1 MNILVVGGGVAGLTC
16 ARILDHAG
24 HTVMLLEAS
33 DDIGGRVR
41 SDKVDGYT
49 LDRGFQVL
57 FENYPA
63 AQRQLNLDALQ
74 LRCFDPGAIICV
86 DGQRKVLTDPRRDHN
101 VGAVAAAALT
111 SAVTPLDKLRT
122 LLLSRQLAQQ
132 TIDEVLAGPDMS
144 TWKYL
149 IKQGFSQRAITN
161 FFQPFYG
168 GIFLDRSLETSAKC
182 FKFTFKML
190 STGAACLPTQGMGSI
205 SQQLAQSLV
214 AHGCVK
220 LNTPVQT
227 LLTSDGRVVGARLAD
242 GTDLSADAVV
252 LAVAAPDAA
261 RLCQNLPKPLTA
273 SLPSESLQTITL
285 YFSGSRPFYHSRKI
299 LLNAAA
305 DALVN
310 NAQLLTNIAPE
321 YAPPGRHLLSA
332 TILGQPAL
340 PDDELYARA
349 LADLRLMFCGDAAA
363 LDALTTYTP
372 LRVYR
377 IAYAQFAQPPGIH
390 VHLPDNDS
398 GVPGLYFAAEF
409 TEASSINAA
418 MISGEKCA
426 TLLLNR
432 KGQHSSNR

>member
-16 ARILDHAG
+16 ARMLDHAG
-24 HTVMLLEAS
+24 HTVTLLEAS

-86 DGQRKVLTDPRRDHN
+86 DGQRKVLTDPRRDHD

-144 TWKYL
+144 TRKYL

-190 STGAACLPTQGMGSI
+190 STGAACLPAQGMGAI

-214 AHGCVK
+214 AHGCIK
-220 LNTPVQT
+220 LNTSVQT
-227 LLTSDGRVVGARLAD
+227 LLTSDERVVGARLAD

-252 LAVAAPDAA
+252 LAVPAPDAT

-273 SLPSESLQTITL
+273 SLPSKSLQTVTL

-310 NAQLLTNIAPE
+310 NAQLLTNVAPE

-340 PDDELYARA
+340 PDDELCARA
-349 LADLRLMFCGDAAA
+349 LDDLRLMFCGDAAA

-390 VHLPDNDS
+390 VHLPNNDS

-426 TLLLNR
+426 TLLLNHKR
-432 KGQHSSNR
+432 